1 MCLTPYDLH
10 GKKWKEFTLCPLFP
24 VFFEQNY
31 FYLFVFLYFPPFIPV
46 ALLEGKAGLLKK
58 DWATTRYFGFSG
70 IFVRKTYKEDL
81 VIKHKET
88 TTTLHYIHGCI
99 GETMAVQRGKEIKEY
114 VMSCLNLVLFLGD
127 SVRISVGSLVS
138 SILLHTAGRALCCGS
153 GLRFHQVW
161 VNEQLSKENGV
172 WNVDA
177 KGNLETEPVAVW
189 AFCWIVYTK
198 KINNIQKSYTRIFLY

>member
-10 GKKWKEFTLCPLFP
+10 GKNERNLLCAPFSRILWTKLLLFIC
-24 VFFEQNY
+24 
-31 FYLFVFLYFPPFIPV
+31 LSLFPPFHSSSPTRS
-46 ALLEGKAGLLKK
+46 KAGLLKK

-189 AFCWIVYTK
+189 AFCRIVYTK
-198 KINNIQKSYTRIFLY
+198 KDK